1 MTTAGF
7 APARSNLVHL
17 LLQACKVASTML
29 SCFMESRVTEWNWA
43 EPAARLHFGDSTRN
57 GRVPI
62 SAPVTA
68 SIATGSMSRPVS
80 ASR

>member
-1 MTTAGF
+1 MTTAEF
-7 APARSNLVHL
+7 APARSNLVYP
-17 LLQACKVASTML
+17 LLQACKVASTVL
-29 SCFMESRVTEWNWA
+29 SCFMAIRVTEWNGA

-68 SIATGSMSRPVS
+68 SIATGSMSMPVS